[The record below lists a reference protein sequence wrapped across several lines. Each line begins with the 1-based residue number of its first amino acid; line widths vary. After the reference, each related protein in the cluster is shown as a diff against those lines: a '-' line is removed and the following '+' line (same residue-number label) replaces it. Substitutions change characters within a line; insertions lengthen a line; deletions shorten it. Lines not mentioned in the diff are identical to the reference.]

1 MLKQSI
7 KRKNKPA
14 HKLMLALL
22 LVFQI
27 YTVMSL
33 ESDKTADFVLE
44 GDNFKNL
51 PEVNAGVT
59 KIKYWGNVSI
69 EQGSLKIKSDDAV
82 VYNGENGI
90 VKVILTGRPVKMEQ
104 IIDAEFGKINIK
116 ARKLDFMVQD
126 DLLLLTGDVVI
137 KSKIQG
143 EMSGEKIT
151 MNLKT
156 KEIKGVKSENK
167 RVKLII
173 KPRSK

>member
-1 MLKQSI
+1 MLKQFI
-7 KRKNKPA
+7 KRKNKPV
-14 HKLMLALL
+14 HKLVLTML
-22 LVFQI
+22 LVFQV

-51 PEVNAGVT
+51 PEVSAGMT
-59 KIKYWGNVSI
+59 KIRYWGNVSI

-82 VYNGENGI
+82 IYNGANGI
-90 VKVILTGRPVKMEQ
+90 VKVILTGHPVNLEQ
-104 IIDAEFGKINIK
+104 IIDAEFGKIDVK
-116 ARKLDFMVQD
+116 AKKIDFMVQD

-137 KSKIQG
+137 NSKIQG

-156 KEIKGVKSENK
+156 KEIKGMKSENK